1 MRKNFK
7 DAFEET
13 ELPVISNDGRVTQLE
28 DQLKEM
34 RQKLKKEEMSRKSYQ
49 DAARRKEEEI
59 KKA

>member
-13 ELPVISNDGRVTQLE
+13 ELPVINNDGRVTQLE

>member
-13 ELPVISNDGRVTQLE
+13 ELPVITNDGRVTQLE